1 LLQFIDKL
9 IDECSQEID
18 VKIPELGDY
27 YANEWND
34 STTGMEQELGLGSK
48 SVGMDLKKNGL
59 SA

>member
-1 LLQFIDKL
+1 MIE
-9 IDECSQEID
+9 ECSQEID

-34 STTGMEQELGLGSK
+34 GVSGIEQELGLGSK
-48 SVGMDLKKNGL
+48 SVGMDLKKNGI